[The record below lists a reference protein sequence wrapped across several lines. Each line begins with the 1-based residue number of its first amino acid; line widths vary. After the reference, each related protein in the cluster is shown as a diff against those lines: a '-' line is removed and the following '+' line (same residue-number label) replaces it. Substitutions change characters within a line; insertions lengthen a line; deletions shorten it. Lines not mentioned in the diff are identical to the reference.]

1 MHPKL
6 IKEGRAYDI
15 ATMSGM
21 YKCHLTDSGMEKVM
35 VDTSKVQNVKR
46 RLILHF
52 GQKIQFHQQ
61 HGRNKSELISSP
73 SLNLAEIINLVP
85 ELTCSNKRLSKWPG
99 SGRHLCLAAVLC
111 SHYPSK

>member
-21 YKCHLTDSGMEKVM
+21 YKCHLTDSGMEKV
-35 VDTSKVQNVKR
+35 VVKR
-46 RLILHF
+46 RLIVHF
-52 GQKIQFHQQ
+52 GQKMQFHQQ

-85 ELTCSNKRLSKWPG
+85 ELTCSNKRLLKWPG